1 MPEFY
6 YILKPILLFAEVIA
20 AIVGLIYLPRLKK
33 SYWSVFIFYLL
44 FIALQELFWHI
55 FIGIKPEIKHLYYA
69 YVGIPVQYI
78 FFYWL
83 YGVKSLENKRL
94 FFICS
99 SLYILT
105 YLPIELFFN
114 ELRVVHQL
122 NPTIGTLFLII
133 LVLLEFLKQIKDD
146 SILYFRK
153 NKMFYINLGVI
164 LLYVGT
170 FPLFC
175 FYHELANYY
184 REIWIIY
191 YLYFLIA
198 NITMYSLFTISFIWG
213 KHRLK

>member
-1 MPEFY
+1 MPDFY
-6 YILKPILLFAEVIA
+6 YILKPILLFSEVTA
-20 AIVGLIYLPRLKK
+20 AIVGLLYLPRLKN
-33 SYWSVFIFYLL
+33 SHWGLFIYYLI
-44 FIALQELFWHI
+44 FIALQELFWHFYTDI
-55 FIGIKPEIKHLYYA
+55 EPAIKQIYYA
-69 YVGIPVQYI
+69 YIGIPVQYI

-83 YGVKSLENKRL
+83 YGAKSLKSKKL

-99 SLYILT
+99 SLYLLT

-114 ELRVVHQL
+114 KLRVVHQL

-146 SILYFRK
+146 SILHFRR
-153 NKMFYINLGVI
+153 NKMFYVNLGVI

-175 FYHELANYY
+175 FYYELANHY
-184 REIWIIY
+184 RQIWTIY
-191 YLYFLIA
+191 YAYFLIA
-198 NITMYSLFTISFIWG
+198 NIIMYLLFALSFIWG